1 MDDVKW
7 IKITT
12 DIFDNEKIL
21 LIETLPDGDSI
32 IVMWFKLLCFAGK
45 QNNSGVFMMNDKVAY
60 TDSMLAT
67 IFRRPLE
74 TLQRAL
80 DVFESYGMIEI
91 YNDTITIP
99 NWEKHQNADELE
111 KIKEQTRL
119 RVAKHRQKQRTISK
133 GGCNVTVT
141 LPVTQCNATDKELD
155 KELDK
160 EYYNYNNSDFKAIV
174 SAYEKN
180 VGAITPMVAEIL
192 KGFTNELS
200 ADVIIF
206 AIEEAVKSNV
216 RNIRYIEG
224 IVIKWKES
232 NVKSIDDAKRVS
244 AEYQHKK
251 LSAVSTKKEHKDN
264 EPADWGHTKI

>member
-80 DVFESYGMIEI
+80 DIFESYGMIEI

-133 GGCNVTVT
+133 GKCNVTVT

-155 KELDK
+155 IDK
-160 EYYNYNNSDFKAIV
+160 DIYNNYNNSDFKAIV

-192 KGFTNELS
+192 KGFAKEFS

-224 IVIKWKES
+224 IVNSWKEN

-244 AEYQHKK
+244 EEYQHKK
-251 LSAVSTKKEHKDN
+251 LSAVSAKKESN
-264 EPADWGHTKI
+264 EPAGWGHTKI